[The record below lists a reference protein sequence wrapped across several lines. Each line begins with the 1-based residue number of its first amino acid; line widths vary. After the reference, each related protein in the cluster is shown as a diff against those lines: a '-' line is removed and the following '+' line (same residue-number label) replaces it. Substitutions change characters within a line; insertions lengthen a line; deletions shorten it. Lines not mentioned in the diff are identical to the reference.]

1 MASRCRADSSCSSS
15 SKGVVAETASL
26 SINPTSSAES
36 HQHCSKGSRTTCWT
50 FPFTDS
56 CLSLQENRR
65 EKSEVD
71 HPKCCYGE
79 NLVTEGIE
87 DDSPDDENAVGGPSG
102 GNGAADSGQS
112 KVCARGHWRPAEDS
126 KLKEMVALYGPQNW
140 NLIAE
145 KLEGRS
151 GKSCR
156 LRWFNQ
162 LDPRINR
169 RPFTEEE
176 EEKLMT
182 AHRFYGNKWA
192 MIARLFPGRTD
203 NAVKNHWHVVMAR
216 KYREQ
221 SAAYR
226 RRKLG
231 QEVLHHHRLDE
242 AAAAKATAAPRT
254 AYGSTSGSFPSFPF
268 LAAVD
273 ASAGSHHMPHYSGDS
288 LSTCSGF
295 SAERTTFDFFSGTC
309 HLSSPLPLLPCASA
323 TACSQ
328 SSSTLNTTHLLL
340 HVWLSPLNFL
350 KMGVEITSRSSKK
363 LSRERGQNMRR
374 LSLNLKEDL
383 MMASLLLSL
392 VVFGSEHLQI
402 TRFTRRKASTATC
415 HRTCRL
421 LSPSWALTIILLSA
435 RRCSDRTTYPTS
447 LPLRHHL
454 KRTARAAT
462 LMPQSHQLS

>member
-15 SKGVVAETASL
+15 SKGVVAGTASL

-36 HQHCSKGSRTTCWT
+36 HQCRSKGSRTTCWT

-56 CLSLQENRR
+56 CLSSQENRR
-65 EKSEVD
+65 DKSEVA

-79 NLVTEGIE
+79 NLVPEGIE
-87 DDSPDDENAVGGPSG
+87 DDSPDDENVVGGPS
-102 GNGAADSGQS
+102 GAADSGQS
-112 KVCARGHWRPAEDS
+112 KICARGHWRPAEDS

-242 AAAAKATAAPRT
+242 AAAAKATPAPRT
-254 AYGSTSGSFPSFPF
+254 AYGSTSSSFPSFPF

-273 ASAGSHHMPHYSGDS
+273 ASAGSHRMPHYSGDS
-288 LSTCSGF
+288 VSTCSDF
-295 SAERTTFDFFSGTC
+295 AAERAPLDFFSDNKVHEKESFYGNMSSDMPTVEPFVGFNHHSPVGSTMQRSS
-309 HLSSPLPLLPCASA
+309 HLPHESA
-323 TACSQ
+323 TETPSEDNSE
-328 SSSTLNTTHLLL
+328 SS
-340 HVWLSPLNFL
+340 HVDAAVSPTFIDFL
-350 KMGVEITSRSSKK
+350 GV
-363 LSRERGQNMRR
+363 G
-374 LSLNLKEDL
+374 
-383 MMASLLLSL
+383 
-392 VVFGSEHLQI
+392 
-402 TRFTRRKASTATC
+402 
-415 HRTCRL
+415 
-421 LSPSWALTIILLSA
+421 A
-435 RRCSDRTTYPTS
+435 R
-447 LPLRHHL
+447 
-454 KRTARAAT
+454 
-462 LMPQSHQLS
+462 

>member
-295 SAERTTFDFFSGTC
+295 SAERTPFDFFSDNKVHEKESFYSNMSSDMPTVEPFVGFNHHSPVGSAMQRSN
-309 HLSSPLPLLPCASA
+309 HLPHESA
-323 TACSQ
+323 TETPSEENSE
-328 SSSTLNTTHLLL
+328 SS
-340 HVWLSPLNFL
+340 HVDAAVSPTFIDFL
-350 KMGVEITSRSSKK
+350 GV
-363 LSRERGQNMRR
+363 G
-374 LSLNLKEDL
+374 
-383 MMASLLLSL
+383 
-392 VVFGSEHLQI
+392 
-402 TRFTRRKASTATC
+402 
-415 HRTCRL
+415 
-421 LSPSWALTIILLSA
+421 A
-435 RRCSDRTTYPTS
+435 R
-447 LPLRHHL
+447 
-454 KRTARAAT
+454 
-462 LMPQSHQLS
+462 